1 MSYRL
6 VLQPTDTPNFIALW
20 DILESDIE
28 SFWIAPYQIEVGL
41 DQIDVVFDDSTVP
54 KRVKDLLFVYGIDAK
69 CAQL

>member
-6 VLQPTDTPNFIALW
+6 VLQPIDTPNFIALW

-28 SFWIAPYQIEVGL
+28 GFWVAPYQIEVGL

-54 KRVKDLLFVYGIDAK
+54 KRVKDLLFVYGIDA
-69 CAQL
+69 